1 MSAYAAP
8 APSAYAAPASGVIS
22 APGLSAAIGGEGRQT
37 TIRTLCVNITG
48 SLANLAMAGP
58 QAALWKPVSG
68 KEQMIFSNRLAS
80 EATDGVASMNELKG
94 MKVLRATLAEHYS
107 SFPCTMGVSISGI
120 PASEVTDLGEKFA
133 YTVTPYSRLSTPHHF
148 FMASESETDSTSW
161 RKLYSKW
168 NATNLES
175 EGVLDVSNQPFV
187 FVNMS
192 HPIVGLLRHNA
203 EMIGCNI
210 DAQPVIDGEWYK
222 LTRQVL
228 STCCATLRTKVLSK
242 VLTQDLSN
250 FSVQLTRLDAHAWD
264 DLGNG
269 SVPLQGFVSSP
280 TWTDAEL
287 DMNKEHHLRQ
297 FVTTPYQYVA
307 RIQLEYETPP
317 PAA

>member
-1 MSAYAAP
+1 MSVHTPATSNAAGLG
-8 APSAYAAPASGVIS
+8 AAVDEP
-22 APGLSAAIGGEGRQT
+22 RQT
-37 TIRTLCVNITG
+37 TVRTLCVNISG

-68 KEQMIFSNRLAS
+68 KEQMIFSNHLAS

-94 MKVLRATLAEHYS
+94 MKVVRATLTEHYS
-107 SFPCTMGVSISGI
+107 SFPCTMGVSVSGI
-120 PASEVTDLGEKFA
+120 PPSEVTDLGEKFA

-148 FMASESETDSTSW
+148 FVGSDSDTASW
-161 RKLYSKW
+161 RKLYSQW
-168 NATNLES
+168 NAQNLES
-175 EGVLDVSNQPFV
+175 EGVMEVNNQPFV
-187 FVNMS
+187 FVNMK

-203 EMIGCNI
+203 DMIGCNI
-210 DAQPVIDGEWYK
+210 DTQPVINGEWYK

-250 FSVQLTRLDAHAWD
+250 FSVQLTRLDAHSWD

-280 TWTDAEL
+280 NWSAEEL
-287 DMNKEHHLRQ
+287 DMHKEHHLRQ

-307 RIQLEYETPP
+307 RIQLEYEIP